1 MFLDLVR
8 FEMSYQMR
16 QTLVRVATLGFF
28 VFGFFLGFS
37 LYGGPDVYSNAP
49 FSIAYGMVLLS
60 LSSFF
65 GLALFTANTVLRDR
79 TYGMEPLIHTT
90 SVGFFPF
97 LAGRLVGL
105 VTIVALVSALAVVG
119 MALGSLLPPMPGR
132 ELGPFRLAAY
142 VIGYAAIALP
152 NILIGLSVLF
162 CIAALSRGQVAVY
175 VGGIGLFMAYVFAGV
190 ITNSPMMAQSKP
202 LSADDTSWAALLDP
216 FAVFPL
222 FDQVRFWDLTAKN
235 TQLILLEGDLLA
247 NRLLWMTMALMLC
260 CLAFRLF
267 RFREGTVSGGAARG
281 VTTPPIAGK
290 AVGFGP
296 VAPVK
301 PHFGSGFA
309 WQALRAKVGLEMRL
323 MLRGVPLVVL
333 SLLCLFMFA
342 MVLSEEM
349 GRGEMGVPLQARAA
363 LILVELQEP
372 FRIIGPLVLIFFVC
386 EWCWLARDHRIDAVI
401 DSTAVPAAVLWAA
414 RWLGAACLIIY
425 LVTLAVLVG
434 LGYQLVRG
442 AGLGDALLYLR
453 LYSLVGLPLWFF
465 AGWVIALQNFVPNKY
480 LGMLAG
486 GGLFIIGR
494 GLRRVL
500 DVSLPGL
507 DLLYFPNIFYSEM
520 SGGGYALGADAWLML
535 LHFGVA
541 CLVAVPTL
549 LYFRRGAKRKA
560 FGTNRAAAWL
570 GATGAIL
577 TVTTLL
583 MVFYQTQI
591 EAPFLSPAEREVWAA
606 DYERQYRHLALLPQP
621 AYQRGKVT
629 VDLYPERRAGV
640 VKGDY
645 TFVNPGSEPLTEITL
660 SAIPFCGTVPQ
671 VQVER
676 AVRKSFDARFGVQTF
691 VLDEPLAPGAEGH
704 LSFTMKLQFSGYGSV
719 DGEFYILPGASY
731 LELSKYVP
739 NFGYAGQLELGSNE
753 ARRRQG
759 LPPKKAW
766 LERAKLSARPWFAME
781 LIASVPDD
789 QRVLSLGRLTREWEV
804 DGRRYSHFVQEQISD
819 HWFALA
825 AGRYAHQESEVDGVA
840 VSVWY
845 HPGHDAN
852 VATMAAAARDA
863 LTYYRARWGEYPYQQ
878 LRIVE
883 IPGFSGR
890 FGATSY
896 ATTIFAVESR
906 AFLLD
911 QSDPERFDMVYR
923 LISHEVGHQWWGGL
937 LDPAPAAGARLLTE
951 GLCEYAEAA
960 VFAQKYPWS
969 QQQYL
974 LDESCARYFYM
985 RGYDAQTEPSLARME
1000 TQNHLAYFKGAHAMH
1015 LLTELLGRDQVDRRL
1030 AAFFEQYRFPAQ
1042 PHADDLLA
1050 VLLDG
1055 LADPERAR
1063 LEEVFREVVTYDLQL
1078 PLAVREAGA
1087 DQVRVRLQTAVSRAG
1102 ETDTDT
1108 PITLAWRALD
1118 ADGKPLGAMQQVI
1131 VKPGREEMLWTVP
1144 REAAALEIDPRRLYL
1159 EPDRSDNRRLIA
1171 EP

>member
-8 FEMSYQMR
+8 FELSYQMR
-16 QTLVRVATLGFF
+16 QTLVQVATLAFF
-28 VFGFFLGFS
+28 VLGFFLGFS
-37 LYGGPDVYSNAP
+37 LYGGPDVYANAP

-79 TYGMEPLIHTT
+79 TFGMEPLIHTT

-119 MALGSLLPPMPGR
+119 MALGSLLPPMGGR
-132 ELGPFRLAAY
+132 ELGPFRPAAY
-142 VIGYAAIALP
+142 LIGYVAIALP
-152 NILIGLSVLF
+152 NILIGLSLLF
-162 CIAALSRGQVAVY
+162 CIAALSRGQIAVY

-190 ITNSPMMAQSKP
+190 MTNSPIMAQSKP
-202 LSADDTSWAALLDP
+202 LSADETSWAALLDP

-235 TQLILLEGDLLA
+235 TQLIVLEGDLLA
-247 NRLLWMTMALMLC
+247 NRLLWMTLALMLC
-260 CLAFRLF
+260 CLAFRFF
-267 RFREGTVSGGAARG
+267 RFREGALAGTSARVVTAPSAA
-281 VTTPPIAGK
+281 VK
-290 AVGFGP
+290 ADGFGP

-301 PHFGSGFA
+301 PDFGRGFA
-309 WQALRAKVGLEMRL
+309 WQALRSKVGLEMRL

-349 GRGEMGVPLQARAA
+349 GRGDMGVPFQARAA
-363 LILVELQEP
+363 LIVAELQEP
-372 FRIIGPLVLIFFVC
+372 FRFIGPLVLVFFVC
-386 EWCWLARDHRIDAVI
+386 EWCWLAREHRIDAVI
-401 DSTAVPAAVLWAA
+401 DSTAVPAVVLWAA
-414 RWLGAACLIIY
+414 RWLGAACLISY
-425 LVTLAVLVG
+425 LVTLAVVVG

-442 AGLGDALLYLR
+442 AGLGDALVYLR
-453 LYSLVGLPLWFF
+453 LYSLVGFPLWFF
-465 AGWVIALQNFVPNKY
+465 AGWVIALQNFVSNKY

-486 GGLFIIGR
+486 GGLLLVGR
-494 GLRRVL
+494 GLRQLLAIHNPAL
-500 DVSLPGL
+500 DVLF
-507 DLLYFPNIFYSEM
+507 FPNIFYSEM
-520 SGGGYALGADAWLML
+520 SGGGYALTADVWLMA
-535 LHFGVA
+535 LHLGAA

-549 LYFRRGAKRKA
+549 LYLRRGAKRKA
-560 FGTNRAAAWL
+560 FGANRAAAWL

-577 TVTTLL
+577 TLTALL

-591 EAPFLSPAEREVWAA
+591 EAPFPGPAEREQWAA
-606 DYERQYRHLALLPQP
+606 DYERNYRHLATVPQP
-621 AYQRGKVT
+621 AYRRGKVT
-629 VDLYPERRAGV
+629 VDLYPERRAGI
-640 VKGDY
+640 VKGEY
-645 TFVNPGSEPLTEITL
+645 SFVNPGSEPLREITL

-676 AVRKSFDARFGVQTF
+676 AVRKTYDARFGVQTF
-691 VLDEPLAPGAEGH
+691 VLDEPLAPGAEGF
-704 LSFTMKLQFSGYGSV
+704 LNFTMKLQFSGYGPV

-731 LELSKYVP
+731 LELSKYLP
-739 NFGYAGQLELGSNE
+739 NFGYAAQVALGGNA

-759 LPPKKAW
+759 LPPKEAW
-766 LERAKLSARPWFAME
+766 PERATESARPWFAME

-789 QRVLSLGRLTREWEV
+789 QRVLSLGRLAREWEA
-804 DGRRYSHFVQEQISD
+804 DGRRYSHFVQDQISD

-825 AGRYAHQESEVDGVA
+825 AGHYAHQASEVDGVA

-845 HPGHDAN
+845 HPDHEAN
-852 VATMAAAARDA
+852 VATMAAATRDA
-863 LTYYRARWGEYPYQQ
+863 LTYYRERWGDYPYDQ

-883 IPGFSGR
+883 IPGFSRR

-906 AFLLD
+906 LFVLD
-911 QSDPERFDMVYR
+911 QRDPEQFDMVYR
-923 LISHEVGHQWWGGL
+923 TISHEVGHQWWGGL

-969 QQQYL
+969 QQQRL
-974 LDESCARYFYM
+974 LDESTARYFYM
-985 RGYDAQTEPSLARME
+985 RGYDAKAEPSLARMGA
-1000 TQNHLAYFKGAHAMH
+1000 QIHLAYFKGAHAMH
-1015 LLTELLGRDQVDRRL
+1015 LLAELLGRDQVDQRL
-1030 AAFFEQYRFPAQ
+1030 AAFFAQYRFPAQ

-1055 LADPERAR
+1055 LEDPVRRR
-1063 LEEVFREVVTYDLQL
+1063 LEEVFSEVVTYDLQL
-1078 PLAVREAGA
+1078 PRAEREAGTS
-1087 DQVRVRLQTAVSRAG
+1087 QVRVSLQTVVSRAG
-1102 ETDTDT
+1102 EVDPLT
-1108 PITLAWRALD
+1108 PLTLEWRALD
-1118 ADGKPLGAMQQVI
+1118 ADGKPLGAVQQAV
-1131 VKPGREEMLWTVP
+1131 VKPGWEEVLWTVP
-1144 REAAALEIDPRRLYL
+1144 RAAVALEIDPRRLYL
-1159 EPDRSDNRRLIA
+1159 EPDRSDNRRLIVV
-1171 EP
+1171 P